1 MTKLESLKRVV
12 SGSGMG
18 NYSDEHNTFVE
29 NGIEFGF
36 GLVLGVSSAVTLILL
51 MFFVIKT
58 MFIG

>member
-1 MTKLESLKRVV
+1 MTKLESLKQVV
-12 SGSGMG
+12 CASGMG
-18 NYSDEHNTFVE
+18 NYSDEHNTLVE

-36 GLVLGVSSAVTLILL
+36 GLILGVSSAVTLILL